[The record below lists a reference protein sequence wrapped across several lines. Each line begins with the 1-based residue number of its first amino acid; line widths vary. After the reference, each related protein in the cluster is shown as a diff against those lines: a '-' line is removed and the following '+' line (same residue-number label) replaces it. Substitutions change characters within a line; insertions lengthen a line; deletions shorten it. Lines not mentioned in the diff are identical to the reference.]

1 MTDVPGDRAQA
12 QVLRWVEEGPTVL
25 DSVRGLL
32 REHTKLKMIAEATQE
47 ECERLRHEGDQLR
60 ADASRLAAQTERL
73 QTVWAETTQWFT
85 AMMHEATARL
95 RSEHPPA
102 VSGGRQ

>member
-1 MTDVPGDRAQA
+1 MTDVPGGTAQE
-12 QVLRWVEEGPTVL
+12 QVRRWVEEGPTAL

-32 REHTKLKMIAEATQE
+32 REHAKIKMIAEATQE
-47 ECERLRHEGDQLR
+47 ECERLRHQGDQLR
-60 ADASRLAAQTERL
+60 ADVSRLRAQTECLKNVR
-73 QTVWAETTQWFT
+73 AETTQWFT
-85 AMMHEATARL
+85 AMMNEATARL